1 MPLSADLSDT
11 EGYNGSKALNG
22 EKIKSY
28 RSRFPSLLTHFTII
42 YKKTKQTKKNKL
54 IYLNKQL
61 GKTDQIKY
69 MYNQRCS

>member
-42 YKKTKQTKKNKL
+42 YKKTKQTKK
-54 IYLNKQL
+54 KQINL
-61 GKTDQIKY
+61 FEQTAGK
-69 MYNQRCS
+69 N